1 MTRLGVED
9 EDMDEPNP
17 DIHALFCYY
26 NILYF
31 DNALGACI
39 LSWSSKR
46 MTLCAGVCHYL
57 SGGSCEIRLSEPLL
71 KFRSSADLKNTLLHE
86 MIHAYLWIKNKNK
99 DHSDHGP
106 SFQKLMKEINSSLVI
121 DHQCQ
126 SCGDLIKRAMN
137 REPSSSD
144 CVVKASHE
152 GFCGN
157 SSCHWHIHKMSC
169 TGNYKKIAEPPGYKD
184 TKKGSKG
191 KPECQGRKSQV
202 PTQSTRKSARKA
214 YKEEASKDKSD
225 FLKSNTID
233 TFYPSKVNRNTGSPC
248 PCSDDDQAVPVQTA
262 EPRKKRKSAHVESNE
277 SQKHENNYA
286 VIINCKRW
294 YANEEDEEYVEPLHN
309 KRSERRAKQRL
320 LKNLTGVSVEVEATD
335 DASHTSGNT
344 GNSISP
350 WLFKSHSI
358 PSEGKEECDTSIN
371 SGKGHTQVFGAEDVN
386 DGIDHFQKGL
396 HTCDE
401 DDDDDDMH
409 LDTCQ
414 TRQEFAVGSSTL
426 NYGPVTCQGSADV
439 SGDCR
444 KTTLG
449 RDGDSIVDVSD
460 D

>member
-121 DHQCQ
+121 DHQRPDGGYNITIYHSFNDEVDSYRVHHWKCQ

-191 KPECQGRKSQV
+191 HC
-202 PTQSTRKSARKA
+202 
-214 YKEEASKDKSD
+214 
-225 FLKSNTID
+225 FL
-233 TFYPSKVNRNTGSPC
+233 
-248 PCSDDDQAVPVQTA
+248 
-262 EPRKKRKSAHVESNE
+262 
-277 SQKHENNYA
+277 
-286 VIINCKRW
+286 
-294 YANEEDEEYVEPLHN
+294 
-309 KRSERRAKQRL
+309 QR
-320 LKNLTGVSVEVEATD
+320 
-335 DASHTSGNT
+335 
-344 GNSISP
+344 
-350 WLFKSHSI
+350 
-358 PSEGKEECDTSIN
+358 
-371 SGKGHTQVFGAEDVN
+371 
-386 DGIDHFQKGL
+386 
-396 HTCDE
+396 
-401 DDDDDDMH
+401 
-409 LDTCQ
+409 
-414 TRQEFAVGSSTL
+414 
-426 NYGPVTCQGSADV
+426 
-439 SGDCR
+439 
-444 KTTLG
+444 
-449 RDGDSIVDVSD
+449 
-460 D
+460 